1 MRHVVPIEGGAGQR
15 GEIIPSALRVH
26 CCLHL
31 LCPSPFLTCICLCH
45 VYAVWQNDAL
55 VHYMGWNVRYREW
68 IPLASGRMR
77 LSAPQTRSPRNHASS
92 AEADAAARRAAS
104 AAAASSSHDALNASC
119 EANGGSE
126 SVAGGAVGKRRA
138 REGGALPEG
147 WATAVA
153 AETLRE
159 FSEVRLHA
167 ADWFVAFAAHVVSKR
182 SGLNGEKLLAHFVV
196 ALSDLQMLGLCQAS
210 KRPRGTVEKRVF
222 G

>member
-1 MRHVVPIEGGAGQR
+1 MRHVVPIEGGAAQG
-15 GEIIPSALRVH
+15 GELIPSALRVH

-31 LCPSPFLTCICLCH
+31 LGRSPFLTCACLGH
-45 VYAVWQNDAL
+45 VHAVWQNDAL

-77 LSAPQTRSPRNHASS
+77 LSAPQMRSPRNHASS

-104 AAAASSSHDALNASC
+104 AAAASSSHDALHASG
-119 EANGGSE
+119 EANGGAE
-126 SVAGGAVGKRRA
+126 SVAGGAAGKRRA

-167 ADWFVAFAAHVVSKR
+167 ADWFVAFAAHVVAKR